1 MQANMNIDVDV
12 IIRQIYGANEVLEGL
27 NHADFQV
34 KLRDA
39 LQDEGNARH
48 EFLERDYAL
57 LVGSL
62 QTISGAVQLL
72 ADGLLSGDL
81 DIVASEP
88 YSGAELDRMKK
99 YTADIVRRVDDME
112 VMRKIYTF
120 TKTLIEG

>member
-81 DIVASEP
+81 DIIPSEP
-88 YSGAELDRMKK
+88 YRGKEIDKTQK
-99 YTADIVRRVDDME
+99 DIISLLNQVTDKE
-112 VMRKIYTF
+112 IMRKIFMF
-120 TKTLIEG
+120 TKTLVEG